1 MPVDEI
7 NKAAHWGPQ
16 HRLVLSWAAEPRVR
30 HEESTGGVLTALGQ
44 YLLRSERVKFILH
57 VKAFEPGGIGDGAD
71 IAAAD
76 RWPNASSDREASLTD
91 PGTNSLIVRTLTGMG
106 ILDAAH
112 QKAICQ
118 SQI

>member
-1 MPVDEI
+1 
-7 NKAAHWGPQ
+7 
-16 HRLVLSWAAEPRVR
+16 VR